1 MNEENIPSENSKKE
15 ILNSKREEVTKN
27 ISQQETIEQT
37 ETQPETQNTNSKLK
51 TMEVLHHPDVHH
63 KRKISKNIFSNS

>member
-1 MNEENIPSENSKKE
+1 MSEENIPSENSKKE
-15 ILNSKREEVTKN
+15 ILNSKQEEVTKN

-51 TMEVLHHPDVHH
+51 KWKYIIIPTFITKE
-63 KRKISKNIFSNS
+63 KILGNIFWNS

>member
-1 MNEENIPSENSKKE
+1 MSEENIPSENSKKE
-15 ILNSKREEVTKN
+15 ILNSKQEEVTKN

-51 TMEVLHHPDVHH
+51 KWKYIT
-63 KRKISKNIFSNS
+63 ISTVVG

>member
-1 MNEENIPSENSKKE
+1 MSEKNIPSENSKKE
-15 ILNSKREEVTKN
+15 ILNSKQEEVTKN

-51 TMEVLHHPDVHH
+51 TW
-63 KRKISKNIFSNS
+63 KYIIIRA